1 MKIKSSGLV
10 KDFSKAT
17 LTSRN
22 ERSLS
27 PLLKLKEKLSDN
39 FMHFLKKHR
48 FSAVM
53 VGNTLFQ
60 GKTGNFYINMKNNKE
75 QLQNFNPEFL
85 NLNNSNVL
93 KTLEN
98 SQANEKQ
105 DKGFNDRDSIN
116 NIDSL
121 NQSLNQSLDESG
133 SKFFLIFLFIFLSII
148 KIFNQFFF
156 NFFFNFLFKQKK
168 FLMRKPNIT

>member
-1 MKIKSSGLV
+1 MKIKNSGLV
-10 KDFSKAT
+10 RDLSQTT

-22 ERSLS
+22 ERNLS

-53 VGNTLFQ
+53 VGNSLYQ
-60 GKTGNFYINMKNNKE
+60 GKTGNFYINMKNNNE

-85 NLNNSNVL
+85 NNSIIL

-98 SQANEKQ
+98 TQANEKQ
-105 DKGFNDRDSIN
+105 DKGFNDRESRN
-116 NIDSL
+116 NIDSQ
-121 NQSLNQSLDESG
+121 NQSLNQSLDEKG
-133 SKFFLIFLFIFLSII
+133 SKFFFNLHLFIYL
-148 KIFNQFFF
+148 
-156 NFFFNFLFKQKK
+156 
-168 FLMRKPNIT
+168 